1 MKRIR
6 LIFFFLSLGGSVSAQ
21 ADIQA
26 MLKQIALI
34 AVHVQ
39 ELEKAIEIARSGLA
53 TIYDIKNGEF
63 NLHSLFFSSLKS
75 VNPAVAKYTKIGEII
90 QDQGLILSEF
100 QQLIHRLASSKTISS
115 ATLSYVNTVYTH
127 MTDEC
132 SKTLNDLMVVTTGD
146 ALEMTDDERIT
157 RIDGMYRDMQ
167 DRSAFTVQF
176 SSAATN
182 LVRESEKESS
192 EIKALKILE

>member
-6 LIFFFLSLGGSVSAQ
+6 LIFFFLSLGGSAAAQ

-39 ELEKAIEIARSGLA
+39 ELEKAIEIAKEGLA

-75 VNPAVAKYTKIGEII
+75 VNPAVAKYSKIGEII
-90 QDQGLILSEF
+90 EDQGLILAGF
-100 QQLIHRLASSKTISS
+100 QQLVRRLASSKTITPS
-115 ATLSYVNTVYTH
+115 TLSYVNAVYTH

-132 SKTLNDLMVVTTGD
+132 SKTLNDLMVVLTDD
-146 ALEMTDDERIT
+146 ALEMTDDERIR
-157 RIDGMYRDMQ
+157 RIDGFYRDMK

-182 LVRESEKESS
+182 LVRESEKESL
-192 EIKALKILE
+192 ETPVLKVLE